1 VVRADE
7 KRLRQILIN
16 LLGNAVKF
24 TERGEVSLGL
34 RYQREMATFTI
45 RDTGP
50 GIAEADQPRLF
61 EPSNAASR
69 RSRAAAGW
77 A

>member
-50 GIAEADQPRLF
+50 ALPRPTSHGCSSL
-61 EPSNAASR
+61 SSAASS